1 MMIMIKRF
9 IKIFMSGMFCTLL
22 TSCLSFDVK
31 ESTSD
36 NLVLYPD
43 YKDITI
49 PYNIAPL
56 NFMPQGVDKGMVRFE
71 NETGAAL
78 IVSVR
83 NGRTSIPSKKW
94 RDLLSETKGGGLS
107 VTVMNDE
114 GLAYQPFMI
123 YVAEEPVD
131 KYVAYR
137 LIAPGYKLW
146 GEMGIY
152 QRDLESFRQKVVIE
166 SKDVDNA
173 CLNCHSFANRDPEK
187 MMMHVRTTEYGGTYV
202 SVDGDWE
209 KLDTKTPQ
217 TISALV
223 YPSWHPSGRYIAY
236 SVNDTKQTFHVSDP
250 DRIEVYDFRS
260 DVVVYDVEKRSL
272 ITNEALF
279 RTDAFETFPSF
290 SNDGTR
296 LYFCSADSLLM
307 PTNYRNLKYSLCSI
321 GFDASSGR
329 FGQVDTLVKAGNE
342 SVTMPRVSPDG
353 RYLLYTTTEYG
364 NFTIW
369 HKDADLMLV
378 NLEDRT
384 VAEAEP
390 WNSADA
396 ESFHSWSGNSRWVVF
411 STRRDDGCHTRLYLG
426 YIGGDGTLGKAFL
439 IPQKDPMQNKRLMK
453 SYNIPEFVE
462 DEIPAKG
469 FDVRNAG
476 EAVKVSF
483 AGGKGVTVTDATT
496 GASVSSVN

>member
-1 MMIMIKRF
+1 MMNMINRY
-9 IKIFMSGMFCTLL
+9 IKILMSGLAFALL

-31 ESTSD
+31 ENSSD
-36 NLVLYPD
+36 TLVLYPD
-43 YKDITI
+43 YKDVTI

-56 NFMPQGVDKGMVRFE
+56 NFMPEGVDKGLVRFE
-71 NETGAAL
+71 NEKGDAL
-78 IVSVR
+78 IASVR
-83 NGRTSIPSKKW
+83 KGRTSVPLKKW
-94 RDLLSETKGGGLS
+94 RSLLSETKGGTLT
-107 VTVMNDE
+107 VTVLNHE
-114 GLAYQPFMI
+114 GTAYEPFEI
-123 YVAEEPVD
+123 HVAEEPVD

-272 ITNEALF
+272 ITIL
-279 RTDAFETFPSF
+279 R
-290 SNDGTR
+290 
-296 LYFCSADSLLM
+296 
-307 PTNYRNLKYSLCSI
+307 
-321 GFDASSGR
+321 
-329 FGQVDTLVKAGNE
+329 
-342 SVTMPRVSPDG
+342 
-353 RYLLYTTTEYG
+353 
-364 NFTIW
+364 
-369 HKDADLMLV
+369 
-378 NLEDRT
+378 
-384 VAEAEP
+384 
-390 WNSADA
+390 
-396 ESFHSWSGNSRWVVF
+396 
-411 STRRDDGCHTRLYLG
+411 
-426 YIGGDGTLGKAFL
+426 
-439 IPQKDPMQNKRLMK
+439 
-453 SYNIPEFVE
+453 
-462 DEIPAKG
+462 
-469 FDVRNAG
+469 
-476 EAVKVSF
+476 
-483 AGGKGVTVTDATT
+483 
-496 GASVSSVN
+496 